1 LVVIISIL
9 IVLPM
14 TVMEAIV
21 ELLLLPTV
29 IPCALPTHVELES
42 ALDQTASTGAHVL
55 EILLDPPVKSQ
66 LMDVRAVLARTV
78 LVVSVI
84 SMKQIILN
92 VFVRD
97 FSMAPHVELPF
108 LLVEVHLL
116 HALSH
121 VLMVFV
127 LTLILVSV
135 TLVIMEEQLEPLAVR
150 TLLVHPVLVKMEEHA
165 TQVLARIHSLV
176 LALLD
181 TLAQSAQH
189 KFLLASRIHVKVVEV
204 VVVEMVAIPIV
215 ANVQPVTMA

>member
-78 LVVSVI
+78 LVVSLI

-97 FSMAPHVELPF
+97 FSMAPRVELPF
-108 LLVEVHLL
+108 LLVDLL

-127 LTLILVSV
+127 LKLILVSV

-150 TLLVHPVLVKMEEHA
+150 TLLVHPVLVKMEEHV